1 MADGPAK
8 DAAESTLAPIPQRH
22 RARWLLRGIL
32 AVPIVFLVAGGVL
45 WWTHGRVVARKL
57 EAIRARGEP
66 VTAADLEAYYVRPDA
81 DKDATSLWITAG
93 TRLSAAA
100 RLAVGGQPTPVAKLP
115 FLGKGPDPELPG
127 QPWTE
132 LPIAVQFL
140 KNNAADM
147 QLLHEAAAIGG
158 AARYPTDFSKGITML
173 SQEVQNL
180 RTCARC
186 LALQAM
192 VRAHQGDAKGAMDS
206 LRAIQALAQSLDND
220 PAMLSQQIR
229 MAIQGMM
236 DRQLQELLPV
246 IEFPDANLAQLENV
260 LLASDYQ
267 PALHRALLGERVA
280 GLIMLE
286 NPNGMGNGPATRF
299 AQGIIFGRDR
309 VAYLDVMVDYIAAT
323 DQPWPAVIVDS
334 TNVSVEFMAR
344 TNRFTALTSTVVPA
358 VDGMVQSMANGT
370 ARCRVTALAI
380 ALERYRRANGKP
392 PATLD
397 ELAPQ
402 CIKQVPLDPYSG
414 QSFTYQAT
422 DAGYVVYSLG
432 GNKDPNSTDSE
443 TGAREDLL
451 FRWPPKPKPATVAD
465 DGNEQAPGPDTSTP
479 VQDEAAPAIILSDDP
494 CKSAPLSPP

>member
-1 MADGPAK
+1 MADSPAEVS
-8 DAAESTLAPIPQRH
+8 AENTIAPIPQRR

-32 AVPIVFLVAGGVL
+32 AVPIVFLVVGGVL
-45 WWTHGRVVARKL
+45 WWTKGRVVARKL

-81 DKDATSLWITAG
+81 DTDATLLWITAG

-115 FLGKGPDPELPG
+115 FLGNGPDPELPG
-127 QPWTE
+127 QPWAE

-147 QLLHEAAAIGG
+147 QLLHEATAIGG

-173 SQEVQNL
+173 SPEVQNL

-206 LRAIQALAQSLDND
+206 LCAIQALAQSLDND

-229 MAIQGMM
+229 MGIQGMM
-236 DRQLQELLPV
+236 DRRLKELLPV
-246 IEFPDANLAQLENV
+246 LEFPAASLAQLENV
-260 LLASDYQ
+260 LLASDFQ
-267 PALHRALLGERVA
+267 PALNRALLGERVV
-280 GLIMLE
+280 GLIALE
-286 NPNGMGNGPATRF
+286 NPNGMGNGAATRF
-299 AQGIIFGRDR
+299 AQGLIFGRDR
-309 VAYLDVMVDYIAAT
+309 VAYLDVMADYIAAT
-323 DQPWPAVIVDS
+323 DQPWPAPLDES
-334 TNVSVEFMAR
+334 KNVSVKFMAR

-358 VDGMVQSMANGT
+358 VDGMVQSMARGT

-392 PATLD
+392 PMTLD
-397 ELAPQ
+397 ELTPQ
-402 CIKQVPLDPYSG
+402 YIKQVPLDPFSG
-414 QSFTYQAT
+414 QPFTYQAT

-432 GNKDPNSTDSE
+432 GNKDPKSTDSE

-451 FRWPPKPKPATVAD
+451 FRWPPKPKVALVPD
-465 DGNEQAPGPDTSTP
+465 DVDEQAPGPDASTP

-494 CKSAPLSPP
+494 CNSVPGSKP